1 MSLLIT
7 QLGKYEIRRE
17 LGKGAMGVVY
27 EGFDPALQRRV
38 AIKTILPAQLVKG
51 EAADIMARFQR
62 EAQAAGRLN
71 HPGVVAVYDYGEAIA
86 SDDQVC
92 VVQPGTRSG
101 DAVVGQRMAFIA
113 MEFVEGQQLQNHFE
127 ANECFTV
134 PESAR
139 IMGEI
144 LDALAHSHSQGVI
157 HRDIKP
163 ANLIMLADGRVKIAD
178 FGIART
184 ETSELTMAGTVL
196 GTPAYM
202 SPEQF
207 LGQRVDARSDLFA
220 CGIILY
226 QFLTGEKPFTGN
238 PTTIMYKVLR
248 EEPVPA
254 CNLNLMLPEIWN
266 VVLKTAMAKHPDDRY
281 QSANDFAA
289 AIRQALVQHGPGP
302 LLAESPQRPYPSQM
316 AALAAKATAK
326 APVKLHQVSVTTPI
340 TSASITTQKPIQ
352 SHRMVRWGATLL
364 ALVIVAVTALYATL
378 DNRPAA
384 SPPTVAP
391 VASPAQ
397 NPAPS

>member
-1 MSLLIT
+1 MSLTIT

-27 EGFDPALQRRV
+27 EGFDPVLLRRV

-113 MEFVEGQQLQNHFE
+113 MEFVEGQELQDHFD
-127 ANECFTV
+127 ANECYSVT
-134 PESAR
+134 ESAR

-144 LDALAHSHSQGVI
+144 LDALAHSHAQGVI

-184 ETSELTMAGTVL
+184 ETSQLTQAGTVL

-207 LGQRVDARSDLFA
+207 LGQRVDARSDVFA
-220 CGIILY
+220 CGVVLY
-226 QFLTGEKPFTGN
+226 QFLTGEKPFIGN

-248 EEPVPA
+248 EEALPPRD
-254 CNLNLMLPEIWN
+254 LNLTLPEVWN

-281 QSANDFAA
+281 QSASDFAA
-289 AIRQALVQHGPGP
+289 AIRH
-302 LLAESPQRPYPSQM
+302 
-316 AALAAKATAK
+316 ALAQAPAKPAK
-326 APVKLHQVSVTTPI
+326 APTNAPIDTPSRISSHPTLRVVAIALGLLIAMATVTY
-340 TSASITTQKPIQ
+340 
-352 SHRMVRWGATLL
+352 L
-364 ALVIVAVTALYATL
+364 AMDISY
-378 DNRPAA
+378 N
-384 SPPTVAP
+384 
-391 VASPAQ
+391 
-397 NPAPS
+397 

>member
-1 MSLLIT
+1 MALSIPQPAITQPAIT

-27 EGFDPALQRRV
+27 EGFDPVLLRRV

-51 EAADIMARFQR
+51 EAADVLARFRR

-86 SDDQVC
+86 AHD
-92 VVQPGTRSG
+92 PTG
-101 DAVVGQRMAFIA
+101 DARPGSEGPSEQRVAFIA
-113 MEFVEGQQLQNHFE
+113 MEFVEGQELKDHFE

-134 PESAR
+134 AESAR
-139 IMGEI
+139 IMCEI
-144 LDALAHSHSQGVI
+144 LDALAHSHGQGVI

-163 ANLIMLADGRVKIAD
+163 ANLIMLADGRVKISD

-184 ETSELTMAGTVL
+184 ETSELTLAGTVL

-248 EEPVPA
+248 EEAEPP
-254 CNLNLMLPEIWN
+254 CNLNLTLPEVWN
-266 VVLKTAMAKHPDDRY
+266 RVVKTSMAKHPDDRY
-281 QSANDFAA
+281 QSAGDFAA
-289 AIRQALVQHGPGP
+289 AIRLALAKHGPGP
-302 LLAESPQRPYPSQM
+302 LVSDSQLGLYPSQTAALNAAAKAETARLLEKPM
-316 AALAAKATAK
+316 TLQPGGQPGAHADAQADAQAKTKADPHNRRALRLVAAALALLIVVAT
-326 APVKLHQVSVTTPI
+326 V
-340 TSASITTQKPIQ
+340 
-352 SHRMVRWGATLL
+352 
-364 ALVIVAVTALYATL
+364 LYAVMGY
-378 DNRPAA
+378 R
-384 SPPTVAP
+384 
-391 VASPAQ
+391 
-397 NPAPS
+397 

>member
-1 MSLLIT
+1 MSPSIT

-27 EGFDPALQRRV
+27 EGYDPVLQRRV

-51 EAADIMARFQR
+51 EAADIMARFKR

-86 SDDQVC
+86 SDGQPRF
-92 VVQPGTRSG
+92 VQPGG
-101 DAVVGQRMAFIA
+101 DGLAGQLVAFIA
-113 MEFVEGQQLQNHFE
+113 MEFVEGQELKDHFE
-127 ANECFTV
+127 ANECFT
-134 PESAR
+134 PTESAR
-139 IMGEI
+139 IMGEM
-144 LDALAHSHSQGVI
+144 LDALAHSHGQGVI

-184 ETSELTMAGTVL
+184 ETSQLTQAGTVL

-248 EEPVPA
+248 EEPLPP
-254 CNLNLMLPEIWN
+254 CTLNMMLPPIWN
-266 VVLKTAMAKHPDDRY
+266 EVLKTAMAKHPDDRF
-281 QSANDFAA
+281 QSAVEFGA
-289 AIRQALVQHGPGP
+289 AIREALAHHGSGP
-302 LLAESPQRPYPSQM
+302 LVPLSQSAALSSQAAPLGRAQPERRSSAVSPLAGERKS
-316 AALAAKATAK
+316 LAAKRNLRMGAVAVALLLLVAVVAYQARRPGGPSAVRSQAATAQP
-326 APVKLHQVSVTTPI
+326 APAPKI
-340 TSASITTQKPIQ
+340 
-352 SHRMVRWGATLL
+352 
-364 ALVIVAVTALYATL
+364 
-378 DNRPAA
+378 A
-384 SPPTVAP
+384 SPLAVRRLW
-391 VASPAQ
+391 VS
-397 NPAPS
+397 

>member
-1 MSLLIT
+1 MSLTIT
-7 QLGKYEIRRE
+7 HLGKYEIRRE

-27 EGFDPALQRRV
+27 EGFDPVLLRRV

-51 EAADIMARFQR
+51 EAADVMARFQR

-86 SDDQVC
+86 SDDQASI
-92 VVQPGTRSG
+92 VQPGTG
-101 DAVVGQRMAFIA
+101 LAGAVVGQRMAFIA
-113 MEFVEGQQLQNHFE
+113 MEFVEGQELQDQFD
-127 ANECFTV
+127 ANECYTV
-134 PESAR
+134 SESAR

-144 LDALAHSHSQGVI
+144 LDALAHSHGQGVI

-184 ETSELTMAGTVL
+184 ETSELTQAGTVL

-207 LGQRVDARSDLFA
+207 LGQRVDARSDVFA
-220 CGIILY
+220 CGIVLY

-248 EEPVPA
+248 EEAVPPRD
-254 CNLNLMLPEIWN
+254 LNLMLPEIWN

-281 QSANDFAA
+281 QSASDFAA
-289 AIRQALVQHGPGP
+289 AIRYALAQHGPGP
-302 LLAESPQRPYPSQM
+302 LVAHPQLGLYPSQT
-316 AALAAKATAK
+316 AALAALVTLGNAQASATPAK
-326 APVKLHQVSVTTPI
+326 APTNALIDPVIDPVIDRLIDPPI
-340 TSASITTQKPIQ
+340 HKPSPI
-352 SHRMVRWGATLL
+352 SDHRMVRRVATVL
-364 ALVIVAVTALYATL
+364 ALLIVVATAIYIAM
-378 DNRPAA
+378 DNRY
-384 SPPTVAP
+384 
-391 VASPAQ
+391 
-397 NPAPS
+397 N